1 MDLAQSTKVVPGQM
15 VTPDF
20 GKINLNAPLEF
31 IKNQLAVQ
39 QAGAGI
45 ASNKAVSMAI
55 KDNTDQDGNLNVPGI
70 ITQLSKDENASYNL
84 PELATKLLALKGQQF
99 TTDTAN
105 LTNLATKNSLA
116 GQRLAPLVANIN
128 EGKPVTRDQIVNEFV
143 HLNRIGVFS
152 PQEAAKHMATLP
164 AITGNKEKDQEALHN
179 WVTNEH
185 RATLNNETLF
195 SKLLPSQTAVG
206 TGSGTQMF
214 NVNPLTGKSTPT
226 AFIQNEVAPGTKI
239 RLEEGNPYGLPAN
252 TEVIMPSSGRAPT
265 IINQGGINQGGTQPQ
280 GQPTPSAPNKP
291 MVTALAP
298 TTEKNIETGLNL
310 IEEARKQSDLL
321 PTLVFNAGKIIKYAK
336 GASTGTGAELLN
348 DIKGNFAGLPY
359 TFKSVN
365 DFNSLG
371 HQLAIMNKEFASLP
385 GINGTNAGQELASK
399 VGGSTKWDEQSII
412 DATRVNRSL
421 AEMNNL
427 FYQGVKKYR
436 NDTQKA
442 IDFKDKWNNILNV
455 DTIRLYDASKNKV
468 TDPDAL
474 KSVIKDLGE
483 KRAVEAAKHIDK
495 INDLITKGQ

>member
-20 GKINLNAPLEF
+20 SKINVNAPQEF
-31 IKNQLAVQ
+31 VKNQLAIQ
-39 QAGAGI
+39 QAGQGI
-45 ASNKAVSMAI
+45 ASNKAVSQAI
-55 KDNTDQDGNLNVPGI
+55 KDNTSEEGDLNVPAI

-214 NVNPLTGKSTPT
+214 NVNQLTGKSTPT

-291 MVTALAP
+291 MVTAFAP

>member
-436 NDTQKA
+436 NNTQKA

>member
-1 MDLAQSTKVVPGQM
+1 MDLAQSTQIVPKQM

-20 GKINLNAPLEF
+20 GGILESYKAGQDVA
-31 IKNQLAVQ
+31 KNRIALE
-39 QAGAGI
+39 QAQSGLE
-45 ASNKAVSMAI
+45 SNKAVSAAMKEFTDANGNRDVPAI
-55 KDNTDQDGNLNVPGI
+55 IAKLAQDPNASLNLPDFA
-70 ITQLSKDENASYNL
+70 SKLYTLETGQTSSENA
-84 PELATKLLALKGQQF
+84 KLQKYI
-99 TTDTAN
+99 
-105 LTNLATKNSLA
+105 TKNSIA
-116 GQRLAPLVANIN
+116 GQRLGPYVASID
-128 EGKPVTRDQIVNEFV
+128 EGKEVSRDQIINEFA
-143 HLNRIGVFS
+143 HLVRKGVFT
-152 PQEAAKHMATLP
+152 PQEAATHMATLP
-164 AITGNKEKDQEALHN
+164 PKTGNADQDRNALEN
-179 WVTNEH
+179 WIKFEH
-185 RATLNNETLF
+185 RATQTNNELF
-195 SKLLPSQTAVG
+195 NAMMPGQTSVA
-206 TGSGTQMF
+206 TGGGTQMF
-214 NVNPLTGKSTPT
+214 TTNKLTGKSTP
-226 AFIQNEVAPGTKI
+226 AGFIEGQLPIGTKT
-239 RLEEGNPYGLPAN
+239 RLQEGNPYGLPAN
-252 TEVIMPSSGRAPT
+252 TEVILPTNGGPPT
-265 IINQGGINQGGTQPQ
+265 IINQGGITQGGMNPVQQ
-280 GQPTPSAPNKP
+280 GQPPKP
-291 MVTALAP
+291 LVTALAP

-310 IEEARKQSDLL
+310 IEDARKQSDLL

-336 GASTGTGAELLN
+336 GAATGTGAELLN

-412 DATRVNRSL
+412 EATRVNRSL